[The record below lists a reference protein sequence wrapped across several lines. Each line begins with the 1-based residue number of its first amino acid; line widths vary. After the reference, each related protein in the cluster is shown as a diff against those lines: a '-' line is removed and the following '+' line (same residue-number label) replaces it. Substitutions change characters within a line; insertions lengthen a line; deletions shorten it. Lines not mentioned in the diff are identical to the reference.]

1 MSCSP
6 FDLKDYFLKELPAER
21 ARWKRTSGMP
31 ACREELD
38 RLRLTGAAL
47 FSLRDEEIPRRI
59 AFVSD
64 QVFEPSPWRRWWE
77 RVLGIHGAAGLR
89 LGGHAFGRVEQAVD
103 RAMAV
108 RTRQLVEEVA
118 AERQK
123 LLLVVAA
130 ELDFSYRRE
139 QSSHG
144 GGARLRAA
152 ARGRW
157 GGEMRIVPVILL
169 ALAPLA
175 AQVARPVSATARV
188 AAARETA
195 PPRVSLVELA
205 KVSRAFDRDLQ
216 VFAPADPVDVLGNTR
231 GIYLE
236 GFGAV
241 FTTELS
247 PIRTPG
253 ISPFRPNITDE
264 EKRAWARC

>member
-1 MSCSP
+1 
-6 FDLKDYFLKELPAER
+6 
-21 ARWKRTSGMP
+21 
-31 ACREELD
+31 
-38 RLRLTGAAL
+38 
-47 FSLRDEEIPRRI
+47 
-59 AFVSD
+59 
-64 QVFEPSPWRRWWE
+64 
-77 RVLGIHGAAGLR
+77 
-89 LGGHAFGRVEQAVD
+89 
-103 RAMAV
+103 
-108 RTRQLVEEVA
+108 
-118 AERQK
+118 
-123 LLLVVAA
+123 
-130 ELDFSYRRE
+130 
-139 QSSHG
+139 
-144 GGARLRAA
+144 
-152 ARGRW
+152 
-157 GGEMRIVPVILL
+157 MRIVPVILL

-264 EKRAWARC
+264 EKAAVRRRKLERLPASTARELAALPDDQQIVLAVKFLYLPYEDTTGLPGQMVVKASRRAIASGAPMEATVTNQ

>member
-1 MSCSP
+1 
-6 FDLKDYFLKELPAER
+6 
-21 ARWKRTSGMP
+21 
-31 ACREELD
+31 
-38 RLRLTGAAL
+38 
-47 FSLRDEEIPRRI
+47 
-59 AFVSD
+59 
-64 QVFEPSPWRRWWE
+64 
-77 RVLGIHGAAGLR
+77 
-89 LGGHAFGRVEQAVD
+89 
-103 RAMAV
+103 
-108 RTRQLVEEVA
+108 
-118 AERQK
+118 
-123 LLLVVAA
+123 
-130 ELDFSYRRE
+130 
-139 QSSHG
+139 
-144 GGARLRAA
+144 
-152 ARGRW
+152 
-157 GGEMRIVPVILL
+157 MRIVPVILL

-264 EKRAWARC
+264 EKAAVRRRKLERLPAVEKLMTAMLASTARELAALPDDQQIVLAVKFLYLPYEDTTGLPGQMVVKASRRAIASGAPMEATVTNQ